1 MYIPESNQIPEE
13 WEIAMDLQ
21 TVLQF
26 YQASESIIADI
37 LLTDEDNI
45 KRAETQMNYQIT
57 DDMLFRLW
65 RLAMKKLIQLDEL
78 MQKRGILTEQ
88 EELFKKCMNRLEK
101 AIDKEINKRTMI

>member
-1 MYIPESNQIPEE
+1 MFIPESNKIPKE

-37 LLTDEDNI
+37 LLTDEETI
-45 KRAETQMNYQIT
+45 KRAETQRNDQIT
-57 DDMLFRLW
+57 DDMLFRLG
-65 RLAMKKLIQLDEL
+65 RLAVKKLMQLEEL
-78 MQKRGILTEQ
+78 EKKKGKLTER

-101 AIDKEINKRTMI
+101 AADDEINKRTMI